1 MSVDKMTFR
10 DIDGKK
16 PEKEITV
23 TCLEFPLAEDE
34 KGEYQSSKIKWI
46 DSLICKEGSSPIFND
61 KFREGLSFHLVR
73 SVSEFVDTLPKT
85 TPLDS
90 SSSYCFRGQSATSLI
105 LPSILRNPAYY
116 THMQSMQDEVLSA
129 YPQEFKDIEHSFD
142 KLALMRSKGLPA
154 NILDCTTNPL
164 VALYHA
170 CKACIGDNKTIGMVL
185 FYKAAVL
192 HHVNEVERG
201 PNSFP
206 LFIRPSYIDAQMA
219 NQQTIFLLFQNK
231 TFRTMVDKAC
241 LFNQTFL
248 EKSIFLIHKKSAEII
263 LEELDELGIGDYQ
276 MDPEIENLTE
286 SVKKKFSGRAGKD
299 FSIPIDG
306 NRKKIHLETLAM
318 AYIDRGYVSVSCHTK
333 HGNSESWFL
342 SDTDSL
348 CLEDAKKKRGKI
360 HEENRE
366 EEIFNTDCKGTIKL
380 IQVCKKSS
388 NSVFKNSLKE
398 LKTQLEYSI
407 KVRLAKRLEELDNR
421 RFFLLSMKGE
431 QEKQRQYLE
440 NDKTVLSSECNNL
453 GIGENYRWGSEI
465 KRILMQIQSEKD
477 FLNTLKTHLIIQE
490 FYPNGS
496 STVTKNWLTLLFYDP
511 QRIKPIAIGS
521 AADLL
526 QEIDFFKKGKECILK
541 PYSLYYRGQPLQFPV
556 EASLF
561 RDMNYIKHEKDMYA
575 ELLAR
580 LPETFNKEP
589 SIFDRLVVMKHYNFP
604 SRLLDLTSN
613 PLVALLFA
621 ILNMTNLENPSLA
634 LQAVNICFS
643 KKEDEKDILS
653 DTVVRLCALPL
664 VEDYELSDDGSDEND
679 FLNEI
684 KYRSQRYAPGY
695 YPMQPCME
703 ELEKAI
709 VVHPSMNNK
718 RVERQKGEFILSGRN
733 NEDPK
738 HQNGDVNNY
747 FFPRELSFLFPIP
760 LFIVSGKN
768 LEVIAT
774 ELKQHFGLDK
784 SSIYPEMKYK
794 IGEIKKA
801 LF

>member
-1 MSVDKMTFR
+1 
-10 DIDGKK
+10 
-16 PEKEITV
+16 
-23 TCLEFPLAEDE
+23 
-34 KGEYQSSKIKWI
+34 
-46 DSLICKEGSSPIFND
+46 
-61 KFREGLSFHLVR
+61 
-73 SVSEFVDTLPKT
+73 
-85 TPLDS
+85 
-90 SSSYCFRGQSATSLI
+90 
-105 LPSILRNPAYY
+105 
-116 THMQSMQDEVLSA
+116 
-129 YPQEFKDIEHSFD
+129 
-142 KLALMRSKGLPA
+142 
-154 NILDCTTNPL
+154 
-164 VALYHA
+164 
-170 CKACIGDNKTIGMVL
+170 
-185 FYKAAVL
+185 
-192 HHVNEVERG
+192 
-201 PNSFP
+201 
-206 LFIRPSYIDAQMA
+206 
-219 NQQTIFLLFQNK
+219 
-231 TFRTMVDKAC
+231 
-241 LFNQTFL
+241 
-248 EKSIFLIHKKSAEII
+248 
-263 LEELDELGIGDYQ
+263 
-276 MDPEIENLTE
+276 
-286 SVKKKFSGRAGKD
+286 
-299 FSIPIDG
+299 
-306 NRKKIHLETLAM
+306 
-318 AYIDRGYVSVSCHTK
+318 
-333 HGNSESWFL
+333 
-342 SDTDSL
+342 
-348 CLEDAKKKRGKI
+348 
-360 HEENRE
+360 
-366 EEIFNTDCKGTIKL
+366 
-380 IQVCKKSS
+380 
-388 NSVFKNSLKE
+388 
-398 LKTQLEYSI
+398 
-407 KVRLAKRLEELDNR
+407 
-421 RFFLLSMKGE
+421 
-431 QEKQRQYLE
+431 
-440 NDKTVLSSECNNL
+440 
-453 GIGENYRWGSEI
+453 
-465 KRILMQIQSEKD
+465 MQIQSEKD